1 MQGGRRQH
9 GGDGNLTV
17 GYIPMQ
23 LVPTPVMV
31 ISMAVALASQI
42 ALPRQIGQHFR
53 QFHAPLPL
61 QTRVGFGLIGPFA
74 AKVSRIRTWLTP
86 ATAGGLAPE
95 ATRSPPWRIKSG
107 EACRRSA
114 RTASNAVRLPWM
126 SDMIAMRINVLRD
139 SNLPLLPHGPSARA
153 LGRTAFTIF
162 SAAYRNSKRQARF
175 HDSSLARRNSG
186 QQAAAGVQHRH
197 RDSLRLQREIRTGQ
211 DQRPN
216 QARPHLV
223 LGGLLSSKLWLRS
236 ANSCRR

>member
-86 ATAGGLAPE
+86 ATAGGL
-95 ATRSPPWRIKSG
+95 RHRFC
-107 EACRRSA
+107 CRC
-114 RTASNAVRLPWM
+114 
-126 SDMIAMRINVLRD
+126 
-139 SNLPLLPHGPSARA
+139 
-153 LGRTAFTIF
+153 LGRRFGVAFAGFYRRGIACNVTDQAIF
-162 SAAYRNSKRQARF
+162 LSF
-175 HDSSLARRNSG
+175 
-186 QQAAAGVQHRH
+186 
-197 RDSLRLQREIRTGQ
+197 
-211 DQRPN
+211 PN
-216 QARPHLV
+216 QRLMHKLWQFHACELVEGSRKSRSVPHLR
-223 LGGLLSSKLWLRS
+223 GLFPAADAAQLWVAREVILMS
-236 ANSCRR
+236 L